1 MAQAIWA
8 DEFARS
14 VPDIEEDDDDEGLWH
29 VRMSSDE
36 VKVLSTTRLDDLFRL
51 SLVDAETLVWQP
63 GMKSW
68 TPLGQVAGIDDDDDD
83 APATVP
89 RPPTPPRP
97 TPPRPVVQPLEPFGL
112 VSAPRPVHI
121 APVIPLAPVVAK
133 PVQPAVTYRPPT
145 NVRPIMISEMYPER
159 RGGFGRFLL
168 GLALITGLAVT
179 LYRND
184 VVRNVAKSAKLEG
197 VYAKLE
203 KALGGP
209 SFGTPQS
216 LDRFAPAA
224 AVAAPEADAVEAPQL
239 AAAISLPTPAP
250 ATPAAPKAASA
261 SDPSPKVVS
270 LDSLPVEKAAA
281 APEEKAADKTAAHAA
296 KSSAPA
302 AKSAPVAKSAAPAK
316 KAAEPE
322 PVAEPE
328 KPRKRSLRDAIKW
341 AVTPNTTF
349 KPAKK
354 KRGAE
359 FDPLNP
365 NL

>member
-1 MAQAIWA
+1 
-8 DEFARS
+8 
-14 VPDIEEDDDDEGLWH
+14 
-29 VRMSSDE
+29 
-36 VKVLSTTRLDDLFRL
+36 
-51 SLVDAETLVWQP
+51 
-63 GMKSW
+63 MKSW

-89 RPPTPPRP
+89 RPPIPPRP
-97 TPPRPVVQPLEPFGL
+97 VPPRPVVQPLEPFGL
-112 VSAPRPVHI
+112 VSAPRPVHV
-121 APVIPLAPVVAK
+121 APVIPLTPVIAK
-133 PVQPAVTYRPPT
+133 PVQPAVTYRAPAS
-145 NVRPIMISEMYPER
+145 VRPITISEMYTTER
-159 RGGFGRFLL
+159 GGGFGRFLL
-168 GLALITGLAVT
+168 GLALIAGLAVT

-209 SFGTPQS
+209 GFGTPQS
-216 LDRFAPAA
+216 LDRFAA
-224 AVAAPEADAVEAPQL
+224 AVAGAPEADAAAEAPAL
-239 AAAISLPTPAP
+239 AAAIGLPKEA
-250 ATPAAPKAASA
+250 PAAPVAAKSPAASDA
-261 SDPSPKVVS
+261 TSPKVVS

-281 APEEKAADKTAAHAA
+281 AEEKSADKPAAPVA
-296 KSSAPA
+296 KS
-302 AKSAPVAKSAAPAK
+302 SAPVAKSAPVTKSSAPAK
-316 KAAEPE
+316 KAVEPE

-328 KPRKRSLRDAIKW
+328 KPRKASLRDAIKW